1 MQELRLDSNKIQ
13 YLPTG
18 IFANQRWMFLLN
30 MSRNGI
36 QRLSPGIFHKRLI
49 LYILDLEANE
59 IQQLQAGALANLR
72 TLVYLNLA
80 ENKIKDIAPGVLKSS
95 LLHLFLQKNLLS
107 AISNTTFSNLVNLH
121 YLLLNENRLQVIPDQ
136 AFKNM
141 KRLRIIM
148 LSDNSIKTIGLQ
160 AFTISS
166 GNLLIY
172 MIRTEL
178 KTVSVQSFNGIDN
191 LTASISMDEGK
202 IGTLKFMDADQTER
216 CRIHLGLGQDNSD
229 YIKIYFGIGDLIE
242 NVLLKAFSQAG
253 FAKRDQDENKL
264 LPCPTG
270 TYLNSSVTDSSK
282 LKCLECPAG
291 GFYSDTKAFVHDSCL
306 KCPNGTFIPYNKA
319 PGVRARDCIAC
330 PQGTDTNAFAGYRA
344 CKCLQGFY
352 RTHRFE
358 GCKPCDQDG
367 FKCEN
372 DYVTL
377 KTGYWWKWK
386 NETYK
391 ILYENFTMNLIN
403 ITYSPVQSIN
413 SAIIS
418 RSLQEF
424 PYTLPNP
431 HKCPREDSCMGGLDS
446 LCDVGYEGPL
456 CEVCSTGYYKQL
468 QSCKLC
474 PTKKWM
480 IFQLSILAAVVVI
493 VVAVLV
499 WTGKKKSKK
508 KEGRSSVDIILGR
521 LKIIIGFYQVT
532 YGVLEAFSYIKWPD
546 SLALIG
552 KYSELLQLSVF
563 QIAPIH
569 CLFSNLKINAFG
581 SLFAI
586 LAMNAGAIFL
596 SFLVYGLRKLFLLR
610 STLSEEQKEKK
621 AAKTKELIYRNL
633 FFFLY
638 VTYLSTCSKTANVLP
653 LACRTLCLDDK
664 EEMCHI
670 YLKADYNI
678 KCQGPKYN
686 RLVSVAY
693 CAVLYIIFLPTASL
707 IALWRQRKAL
717 RRNESQDENEAL
729 EYQDPGTE
737 LNTGLRFLFE
747 NYNSHSW
754 YWELIETVRKVV
766 LTSGLILVGGE
777 SRAYVGLACVM
788 SGLYGMFFAY
798 ISPIVD
804 PFENK
809 LMLTSL
815 AVTFV
820 NLGIGAVSKI
830 PKESIPASIDPY
842 VDNIMFKIL
851 VFGANSL
858 VIGLLV
864 VQYFAYIYR
873 YIKEWRKNPQWSFSC
888 CLAMVLPLT
897 DLQGEIRGLAGRN
910 VLKQQLQTGKA
921 NMPSVSGSFKD
932 SGAVTFGL
940 KEDETDLMTKAR
952 KRNKMNYGMREE
964 NEELICSVS
973 LADGNNLTHE
983 LPRQVDNTTL

>member
-1 MQELRLDSNKIQ
+1 MHVDGYGYVLDIRNMVFSSCRRLDSNKIQ

-166 GNLLIY
+166 GNLL
-172 MIRTEL
+172 
-178 KTVSVQSFNGIDN
+178 
-191 LTASISMDEGK
+191 ISMDEGK